1 MHSLFCVELLRNR
14 ENSVV
19 DVFPGTRISRSQ
31 KLIYAV
37 AHQLVADDLL
47 QTNKSFQQLKRCCF
61 TNGPPH
67 IHNRDQIKCEI
78 SQRI

>member
-1 MHSLFCVELLRNR
+1 MHSLFYVELLRNR

-37 AHQLVADDLL
+37 AHQLVAHDML
-47 QTNKSFQQLKRCCF
+47 QTNKSFQQLKLCCF

-67 IHNRDQIKCEI
+67 IQRSNLEI